1 MTKIEVPN
9 TPGKFISR
17 WREQGPV
24 EILIL
29 EEWKDEMALESWLM
43 IAEAALFLDA
53 AELFEMVNEQLT
65 PAEQATIGLVRRRML
80 GDSMLEQAI
89 NDAIA
94 IAKNP
99 ETRDL
104 KLEGRLRME
113 RGLARFENGD
123 IARSNLNI
131 LTKCQHDISARD
143 YTRCVI
149 SRRGRGKRWT
159 NIVDRNKI
167 KCGCVIDASV

>member
-29 EEWKDEMALESWLM
+29 EEWKDEMGLESWLM

-80 GDSMLEQAI
+80 GDIMLEQAI

-94 IAKNP
+94 IAKDP
-99 ETRDL
+99 KTRDL

-113 RGLARFENGD
+113 RGLTRFENGD
-123 IARSNLNI
+123 IEGAKDDLEWAELRLKSVAKASRAVSYTH
-131 LTKCQHDISARD
+131 LTLPTTP
-143 YTRCVI
+143 YV
-149 SRRGRGKRWT
+149 
-159 NIVDRNKI
+159 
-167 KCGCVIDASV
+167 